1 MTERPDIAYY
11 YPAPY
16 WGWRDSGWVKSLLLF
31 FDQLAI
37 LLPGYMRDR
46 HMVADP
52 TTVIPL
58 EERGLLQVLEPND
71 WIDQEAAESL
81 TEVIV
86 ELLTNG
92 AFDGLPKDVRFHEL
106 SQSRIGYGAD
116 VGLADML
123 VEELEA
129 RELARPTEDGVS
141 IPLHPVVRTTI
152 LVILAQLS
160 RVAGARR
167 DLIVHP
173 ATNNQQAIR
182 DLIETLSSDSMPSAD
197 RVITLDLEAVSFDL
211 TPIPLDEILEFREA
225 HRDGHRAYM
234 RDLHRFTAELAA
246 IDDANDRERLL
257 VERRQEN
264 TAAAHDL
271 HKSTSRWLGRYGRNL
286 ASFSFG
292 LAGAGWTIR
301 GGLDP
306 VSLALAA
313 GSLVPQLVPGH
324 AAPITAYSYMFDVR
338 QEFGNYTRDS

>member
-37 LLPGYMRDR
+37 LLPGYVRGR
-46 HMVADP
+46 HIGADP

-71 WIDQEAAESL
+71 WIGQEAAESL
-81 TEVIV
+81 TRMIV

-116 VGLADML
+116 VALADML

-129 RELARPTEDGVS
+129 KELALPTEDGLS

-160 RVAGARR
+160 RVTGARR

-173 ATNNQQAIR
+173 ATNNQQAIQ
-182 DLIETLSSDSMPSAD
+182 DLIQTLSSDSMPSAD
-197 RVITLDLEAVSFDL
+197 TVIALDLEAVSFDL

-225 HRDGHRAYM
+225 NRDGHRAYM
-234 RDLHRFTAELAA
+234 RDLHRFMVELAA
-246 IDDANDRERLL
+246 IDDANDREQLL
-257 VERRQEN
+257 IERRQEI
-264 TAAAHDL
+264 ADAAHEL
-271 HKSTSRWLGRYGRNL
+271 QRATRRSLGKNL
-286 ASFSFG
+286 ASFSLG
-292 LAGAGWTIR
+292 LTGAAWTFR

-306 VSLALAA
+306 VGLALAA
-313 GSLVPQLVPGH
+313 GSLAPHLSRDTRVRSLPTLTCLTYAKSSV
-324 AAPITAYSYMFDVR
+324 AA
-338 QEFGNYTRDS
+338 